1 MNKAVLVLAGICLTF
16 LAACNTAPVPV
27 PPSAATEQPTSES
40 ASTAPTTPVEQPS
53 SEPAQANPAPKP
65 RSEPAPKPAVQQ
77 APKSQPKPVA
87 EAKPAPPRTVTLPAG
102 TVIQLEMA
110 QAASSKT
117 SAVGDA
123 TSARVVEDVVV
134 SGEVVVPKGA
144 VVSGTVAEANPANRF
159 AGISSLGL
167 HFDTLELPSGKER
180 PVDFTY
186 RVEKRGEKKKDAATI
201 GGATVGGAI
210 LGRILK
216 DDKSEGTKE
225 GAIAGAV
232 IGTAIAG
239 ATKGQEVELPTG
251 TAVQVELTTPVTV
264 TL

>member
-1 MNKAVLVLAGICLTF
+1 MNKTVLAVAGICLAV
-16 LAACNTAPVPV
+16 LAACNTAPAPV
-27 PPSAATEQPTSES
+27 PPSPAAEQPSTAS
-40 ASTAPTTPVEQPS
+40 ASTVPAAPVEQPAAP
-53 SEPAQANPAPKP
+53 PAQPVQTNPEPKPRPAAQPAPKP
-65 RSEPAPKPAVQQ
+65 VAQSKPA
-77 APKSQPKPVA
+77 
-87 EAKPAPPRTVTLPAG
+87 PRTVTLPAG
-102 TVIQLEMA
+102 TVFQLEIVE
-110 QAASSKT
+110 AASSKT

-123 TSARVVEDVVV
+123 TSARIVQDVVV
-134 SGEVVVPKGA
+134 GGEVVVPAGS

-159 AGISSLGL
+159 AGMSSLGL
-167 HFDTLELPSGKER
+167 HFDTLETPNGKEH
-180 PVDFTY
+180 PVDFLY
-186 RVEKRGEKKKDAATI
+186 RTEKRGEKKKDAATI

-239 ATKGQEVELPTG
+239 ATKGQEVELPAG
-251 TAVQVELTTPVTV
+251 TPVQVELTSPVTV

>member
-1 MNKAVLVLAGICLTF
+1 MNKTVLVLAGICLTF

-27 PPSAATEQPTSES
+27 APSPAAEQPTS

-53 SEPAQANPAPKP
+53 SEQQTNPAPKP

-87 EAKPAPPRTVTLPAG
+87 EAKPQPPRTVTLPVG
-102 TVIQLEMA
+102 TVIQLEIA

-123 TSARVVEDVVV
+123 TSARVAEDVVV
-134 SGEVVVPKGA
+134 SGEVVVPKGS
-144 VVSGTVAEANPANRF
+144 VVSGTVAEANPANRY

-186 RVEKRGEKKKDAATI
+186 RVEKRGEAKKDAATI
-201 GGATVGGAI
+201 GGATVGGAL

-216 DDKSEGTKE
+216 DDKSKGTKE

-239 ATKGQEVELPTG
+239 ATKGQEVELPAG